1 MQRLRTGAV
10 KAHELRTFGKAE
22 LTAQLAELRTEL
34 QAVSTVIV
42 YCFKL
47 LVVVLGIEWQVLTD
61 GKCKHCRTSIL
72 GQKKVA
78 WVLVCCT
85 VSVRWPWGVD
95 PIGSSRNGWIGS
107 HRSGSNP
114 IQSNPI
120 QSDPTQHNRSGS
132 DRIGARVI
140 RASCGT
146 SGRLV
151 LAWLSFLC
159 PFSACLK
166 GVASL
171 PSPAALPRGLRQQ
184 RSCHVRPRR
193 ARCLRQRVNKYIY
206 PRLLWYFRVLCC
218 VFTFYPMIS

>member
-1 MQRLRTGAV
+1 MLQRLRTGAV

-95 PIGSSRNGWIGS
+95 PIGSSWNGWIGS

-120 QSDPTQHNRSGS
+120 GSNPTQSK
-132 DRIGARVI
+132 RIGPDRS
-140 RASCGT
+140 ASYPGVMRDEWPSCVGVVVFLVPLFRMFERC
-146 SGRLV
+146 RLP
-151 LAWLSFLC
+151 
-159 PFSACLK
+159 PFPGC
-166 GVASL
+166 
-171 PSPAALPRGLRQQ
+171 AATWI
-184 RSCHVRPRR
+184 
-193 ARCLRQRVNKYIY
+193 AAAA
-206 PRLLWYFRVLCC
+206 
-218 VFTFYPMIS
+218 